1 MPPLLAAAVV
11 AALATAL
18 LRPSPGPGSPLIGK
32 PVPAFT
38 LLTLSGRS
46 LSVSGQGGRPVVINF
61 WASWCIPCRE
71 EAPLLRELAQK
82 TRNVRVVGVV
92 FQDQV
97 GTAQAFEQEFAIP
110 YASVLDPQ
118 SQTAINF
125 GVAGVPETFFV
136 DAQGVVQAKQSGQ
149 LSRDSLRANVRKIGV
164 SF

>member
-1 MPPLLAAAVV
+1 M
-11 AALATAL
+11 
-18 LRPSPGPGSPLIGK
+18 
-32 PVPAFT
+32 
-38 LLTLSGRS
+38 
-46 LSVSGQGGRPVVINF
+46 VINF